1 MQMICAWKELLDI
14 IPARFVQDVDTI
26 GRDALTELRLRFGS
40 PAELVMGTRSVRI
53 GSRILRED
61 LECCVNF
68 ASRYSP
74 WAAITAA
81 KGYLTAKG
89 GHRIGMC
96 GEAVIKNGTI
106 FGIKNLSSLCI
117 RVARDYP
124 GIGERIGPLTGS
136 ALIIGSPGCGKTT
149 LLRDLARQL
158 SKQHTVCVVDERGEL
173 FPDGFHTGLRTD
185 ILRGCRKAEG
195 IQQALRTMGP
205 GCIALDEVTAQED
218 CSALVRAVGCGVQL
232 LATAHAGSL
241 DEFLRHPVYK
251 PLADKKVFQWIL
263 MLGPDKRYTT
273 ERMSE

>member
-1 MQMICAWKELLDI
+1 MICAWKELLDI

-173 FPDGFHTGLRTD
+173 FPEGFARGKRMDVLTGSSKSEGVNLMLR
-185 ILRGCRKAEG
+185 CMSP
-195 IQQALRTMGP
+195 QY
-205 GCIALDEVTAQED
+205 IAVDEITAQED
-218 CSALVRAVGCGVQL
+218 THAILDAYGCGVHL

-241 DEFLRHPVYK
+241 EDYKKRRIYRELLERNIFDQIVVLR
-251 PLADKKVFQWIL
+251 ADKSYY
-263 MLGPDKRYTT
+263 M
-273 ERMSE
+273 ERIKQ